1 VDERW
6 IDFDG
11 MRLFVRA
18 WGDPGG
24 RPVLYW
30 HGVYIAARASMTI
43 NEAGPILAR
52 EHGLRVLAPDAPGFG
67 KSPALEPSDYH
78 PHALADLV
86 PRLLDALDIERAPFV
101 GFSWGGDVGCHVAAR
116 HPERLTALV
125 LLDAGYNDPPF
136 DPSQP
141 FAEYLAENEA
151 AWEEN
156 VEPSWDAVF
165 AGARERYRRWNPAIE
180 SSVRAGRVERD
191 NRIVP
196 SGDPL
201 VVAGVQHGIAQALPS
216 TTRADLATSGL
227 PILLVAAD
235 DAGEEDLA
243 RFAVDVPQAE
253 VRRPGGVGH
262 DVLIDGGP
270 SVIALV
276 ADWLAANC

>member
-1 VDERW
+1 
-6 IDFDG
+6 
-11 MRLFVRA
+11 
-18 WGDPGG
+18 
-24 RPVLYW
+24 LYW

>member
-1 VDERW
+1 
-6 IDFDG
+6 
-11 MRLFVRA
+11 
-18 WGDPGG
+18 
-24 RPVLYW
+24 
-30 HGVYIAARASMTI
+30 MTI

-125 LLDAGYNDPPF
+125 LLDAGYDDPPF

-165 AGARERYRRWNPAIE
+165 AGARERFRRWSPAIE

-191 NRIVP
+191 SRIRAATLWSSQP
-196 SGDPL
+196 SSTVSRRPSPQRRGR
-201 VVAGVQHGIAQALPS
+201 ALRGAACPSCSSPPTTRTS
-216 TTRADLATSGL
+216 TTLRGSPLT
-227 PILLVAAD
+227 
-235 DAGEEDLA
+235 
-243 RFAVDVPQAE
+243 F
-253 VRRPGGVGH
+253 RRPRSA
-262 DVLIDGGP
+262 GP
-270 SVIALV
+270 AGSGTTSSSTAARRLSHSSPTGSRRTASAQTAAGTSACFV
-276 ADWLAANC
+276 AQSSASSATPSQPSWANV